1 MSAVETLI
9 GRLQKVRGRNGS
21 WTACCP
27 AHEDKSP
34 SLSIRDA
41 GGKVLLHCFGGC
53 HVNDILSAVGMDI
66 NDLFPPDDMVR
77 RHDEQKPQIRPKLYA
92 TDLLRIIE
100 FESLVVAVAAYDL
113 SQGKRLS
120 EDDRERMLQAHE
132 RITEA
137 VEFINA

>member
-1 MSAVETLI
+1 M
-9 GRLQKVRGRNGS
+9 
-21 WTACCP
+21 
-27 AHEDKSP
+27 
-34 SLSIRDA
+34 
-41 GGKVLLHCFGGC
+41 
-53 HVNDILSAVGMDI
+53 NDVLSAVGMDI

-92 TDLLRIIE
+92 TDLLRISE

-120 EDDRERMLQAHE
+120 AQDRERMLQAHE